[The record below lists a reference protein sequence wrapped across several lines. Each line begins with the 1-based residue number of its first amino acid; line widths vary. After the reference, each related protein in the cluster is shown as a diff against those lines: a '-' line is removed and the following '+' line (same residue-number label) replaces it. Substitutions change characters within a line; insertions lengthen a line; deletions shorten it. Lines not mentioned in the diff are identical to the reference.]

1 DDYSEEMTSV
11 LSDVM
16 TDNKNEIMSDEDL
29 IKQGFLEDT
38 GNRLSEADP
47 ENQPEQTPKYLGGDH

>member
-1 DDYSEEMTSV
+1 
-11 LSDVM
+11 M
-16 TDNKNEIMSDEDL
+16 TDTKNEIMSDEDL
-29 IKQGFLEDT
+29 IKQGLLEDT